1 MCIDRGDSY
10 SVYVNDIHLDLMGTN
25 RTSFYD
31 DARAGFAWRSAA
43 FQYNAQAI
51 KESWWLAV
59 KSGKIPVLRNR
70 RRRTVS
76 MSRAE

>member
-1 MCIDRGDSY
+1 MERGDSY